1 MNFNGENSE
10 QVYTLDGSQID
21 SFIVYN
27 NRLYTEEYNNTFF
40 RMYISVD
47 LEGGESGGS
56 LIIGASETEDRK
68 IISTARRM
76 AWHAHHGLKCDSSL
90 L

>member
-1 MNFNGENSE
+1 MDFNRENSE

-27 NRLYTEEYNNTFF
+27 NRVYTEEYNNTFF

-56 LIIGASETEDRK
+56 LIIGAWEAGDRK
-68 IISTARRM
+68 VISTARWM
-76 AWHAHHGLKCDSSL
+76 ACTSWA
-90 L
+90 